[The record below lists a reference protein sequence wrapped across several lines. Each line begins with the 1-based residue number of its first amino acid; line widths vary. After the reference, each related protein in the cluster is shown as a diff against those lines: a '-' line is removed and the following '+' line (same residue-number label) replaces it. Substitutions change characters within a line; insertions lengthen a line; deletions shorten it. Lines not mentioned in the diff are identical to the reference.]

1 MGVQAELEKIIEK
14 TRHDSGTVCPLDN
27 QTSGA

>member
-14 TRHDSGTVCPLDN
+14 IRHDSGTGYALDN
-27 QTSGA
+27 QISGA